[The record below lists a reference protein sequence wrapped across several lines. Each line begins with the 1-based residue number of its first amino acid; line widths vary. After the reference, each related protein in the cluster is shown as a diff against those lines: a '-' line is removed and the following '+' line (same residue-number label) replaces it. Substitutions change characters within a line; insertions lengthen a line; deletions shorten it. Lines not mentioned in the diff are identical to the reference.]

1 VRRAWWFGAVALA
14 GIVGCSSN
22 PPPPAEEPKPAE
34 EEGAE
39 RHRSAPS
46 VESEIGAMNEGKVK
60 QIFQR
65 SSADLSGCYN
75 KGAQKIP
82 YLAGE
87 VRFVVR
93 VAKDGSVR
101 WAYLKDSSL
110 GDRETEACMLGVL
123 KAASWPKPE
132 GGEGL
137 AENSFNFEPGG
148 EERQPV
154 PWTMDQLGPAYRNA
168 KGALA
173 KCRKGAGT
181 KGMKATMYVETDGK
195 ASAVGV
201 SSTDEKGE
209 AGVSCV
215 VDALKGLKFPSPGSY
230 ASKVSVVIE

>member
-1 VRRAWWFGAVALA
+1 LFGAIALP
-14 GIVGCSSN
+14 VLSGCASS
-22 PPPPAEEPKPAE
+22 PPPAAEEPKPAE
-34 EEGAE
+34 EGGVD

-46 VESEIGAMNEGKVK
+46 IESEIGAMDEGKVK

-65 SSADLSGCYN
+65 SSADLSGCFN
-75 KGAQKIP
+75 KGAQRIP

-93 VAKDGSVR
+93 VSKDGSVR
-101 WAYLKDSSL
+101 WAFIKESSL

-123 KAASWPKPE
+123 KSAKWPKPE

-137 AENSFNFEPGG
+137 TENSFNFEPGG
-148 EERQPV
+148 EERPPV
-154 PWTMDQLGPAYRNA
+154 AWSSDQLGAAYKNA

-181 KGMKATMYVETDGK
+181 KGMKVTMYVDTDGK
-195 ASAVGV
+195 ASGVGV
-201 SSTDEKGE
+201 SSADERGE

-215 VDALKGLKFPSPGSY
+215 VDALKALKFPSPGSY
-230 ASKVSVVIE
+230 ASKVSLVID